1 MDKDKLRELIKNLVK
16 EYSGHHTMKNGSP
29 RPFSDDVEELENYMY
44 KSIYGGDGGH
54 YTADAEPTNYNR
66 QKMGMFE
73 LREYIKKLV
82 KEQAYGS
89 ATLTH
94 QGPPRTGAIAPTDEY
109 PFSVR
114 PKRTATGMMEYKGLK
129 EFTSMGQEGIYP
141 RREEPGDMFQQKEVE
156 ELLPNG
162 MASRDD
168 RAFQDRLKQHAD
180 WTEESGYN
188 NTFVHIQYHDSFDRE
203 HSYRIHQSQNY
214 NGNYDDFRNP
224 KFTVL
229 TITKTQGG
237 KEEELG
243 KYIVDTDAYLKD
255 FEKLRNDG
263 VLGKQVSE
271 SLKEATCRQK
281 SQELADSYSA
291 EELQSRLDQIMR
303 DMEQEAEP
311 EGGPIAD
318 MYADE
323 MDAYEGA
330 LKIAKGSSVKKDVPY
345 DVAIGRM
352 TQDEYDTIISKDQFN
367 KSSKFDRLK
376 EQTDP
381 AAKAY
386 EIGLKRLQ
394 KGVIQF
400 QLKYIEKQK
409 GAAMAQAATAGSAA
423 SKGFDEQ
430 IDALRDQIKAIDNPE
445 QEQNE
450 SLFEGYVKSRKNISL
465 MTHMDIY
472 KQTTLLE
479 GTMKKLFSRFSNGET
494 NEEVLSHYAKKG
506 ISMPETFLSK
516 ARKQYENLKKQKLD
530 IDFAEQ
536 EAKDIITIPTK
547 VPNIATFD
555 LEDDNKKLAKGIYQ
569 EKTNN

>member
-1 MDKDKLRELIKNLVK
+1 
-16 EYSGHHTMKNGSP
+16 
-29 RPFSDDVEELENYMY
+29 
-44 KSIYGGDGGH
+44 
-54 YTADAEPTNYNR
+54 
-66 QKMGMFE
+66 
-73 LREYIKKLV
+73 
-82 KEQAYGS
+82 
-89 ATLTH
+89 
-94 QGPPRTGAIAPTDEY
+94 
-109 PFSVR
+109 
-114 PKRTATGMMEYKGLK
+114 
-129 EFTSMGQEGIYP
+129 
-141 RREEPGDMFQQKEVE
+141 
-156 ELLPNG
+156 
-162 MASRDD
+162 
-168 RAFQDRLKQHAD
+168 
-180 WTEESGYN
+180 
-188 NTFVHIQYHDSFDRE
+188 
-203 HSYRIHQSQNY
+203 
-214 NGNYDDFRNP
+214 
-224 KFTVL
+224 
-229 TITKTQGG
+229 
-237 KEEELG
+237 
-243 KYIVDTDAYLKD
+243 
-255 FEKLRNDG
+255 
-263 VLGKQVSE
+263 
-271 SLKEATCRQK
+271 
-281 SQELADSYSA
+281 
-291 EELQSRLDQIMR
+291 
-303 DMEQEAEP
+303 
-311 EGGPIAD
+311 

-323 MDAYEGA
+323 MDAYDGA
-330 LKIAKGSSVKKDVPY
+330 IKIAKGSSVNKDVPY

-376 EQTDP
+376 EQSTDP

-450 SLFEGYVKSRKNISL
+450 SLFEGYVKSRKNINL

-516 ARKQYENLKKQKLD
+516 ARKQYESLKKQKLD

-569 EKTNN
+569 EKK